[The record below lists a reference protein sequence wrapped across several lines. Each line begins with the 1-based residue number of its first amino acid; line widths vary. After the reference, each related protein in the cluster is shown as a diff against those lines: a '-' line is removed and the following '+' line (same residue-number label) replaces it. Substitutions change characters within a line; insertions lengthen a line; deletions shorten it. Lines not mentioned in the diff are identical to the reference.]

1 VCVYSCTIYVHIC
14 AHPPTNPHICIHTHT
29 WSCRYMTSVASPPA
43 LSSQCVCVCVCV
55 CGYTCTIHELICTHP
70 PTHMYTHAHLELLI
84 CDIFS
89 LAFVIALPVKCN
101 LPAMAY
107 TYIFCV
113 FMHIYEP
120 AYKYMNIFGCRYRY
134 MYIHTH
140 THTHVS
146 LSMTCHVRAIAYTYT
161 FLSLHIFV
169 CLHMYM
175 NIPVCRYRYIYT
187 HIYTHTHIPSQW
199 NATCISYTHIH
210 IYNVH

>member
-1 VCVYSCTIYVHIC
+1 
-14 AHPPTNPHICIHTHT
+14 
-29 WSCRYMTSVASPPA
+29 MTSVASPPA

-140 THTHVS
+140 THTHICPSQWHV
-146 LSMTCHVRAIAYTYT
+146 TCAPLPTHTHFWVYIYLCACICIWIYLCVDR
-161 FLSLHIFV
+161 
-169 CLHMYM
+169 C
-175 NIPVCRYRYIYT
+175 IYT

-210 IYNVH
+210 IYNVHWEGICVCVYIKSTEREYNIHI